1 MNNIDVNVKLDDDTK
16 TTLDKILETV
26 CCIYLA
32 ITTNEPVQSKSF
44 VITQNQNGEKNTQ
57 IANAGTCTFNMGAAA
72 PVSAATQQIPV
83 TPTTQAPINPAPAPV
98 VPTAPAHQPAPT
110 AVPTSAPTY
119 TLEML
124 ARAGTALIDMGKMDA
139 LCELLAKYQVEA
151 LTALDPAQY
160 GALANDLRALGAQL

>member
-1 MNNIDVNVKLDDDTK
+1 MNNIDVNVKLDEADK
-16 TTLDKILETV
+16 ATLDKILEV
-26 CCIYLA
+26 VSCIYLA
-32 ITTNEPVQSKSF
+32 ITTQPSKDGDKDIQ
-44 VITQNQNGEKNTQ
+44 ITTADTLLEKNT
-57 IANAGTCTFNMGAAA
+57 APNVTFNMGAAA

-98 VPTAPAHQPAPT
+98 VPTAPAHQPAPA

-124 ARAGTALIDMGKMDA
+124 ARAGTALIDVGKMDA